1 VVVRRQ
7 DDERSRS
14 VLTEPW
20 GAVEVTVDEPGVVA
34 AIAAGVTGARS
45 EIVAF
50 LDDDAVRRA
59 DRLERLLRHFR
70 DPRVG
75 GVGGRDVWRNE
86 EPRGQPTE
94 DVGRITPWGK
104 RIGNHYLGTGRARE
118 VMVLQ
123 ARRWSSDA
131 KRSPCL
137 GHFVGAERKRTS
149 RWPVGP
155 EGPAREDRDPGA
167 IVQSRRGDALG
178 RAGALLAPGRVRP
191 SDRRPRGPRPCSR
204 RRGRP
209 TGESGMSAVAL
220 VRRSSDKRRR

>member
-1 VVVRRQ
+1 MVVRRQ

-123 ARRWSSDA
+123 GATMAFRRQALALPGSLRGSGAQAHFEVASWTGGTGPR
-131 KRSPCL
+131 RSRS
-137 GHFVGAERKRTS
+137 G
-149 RWPVGP
+149 
-155 EGPAREDRDPGA
+155 
-167 IVQSRRGDALG
+167 
-178 RAGALLAPGRVRP
+178 
-191 SDRRPRGPRPCSR
+191 SDRSISSWRCSRSSRSATGAGPCS
-204 RRGRP
+204 
-209 TGESGMSAVAL
+209 AL
-220 VRRSSDKRRR
+220 